1 MQHSAYNILGMAERP
16 FFRNVFQMQK
26 VIIEDVTDYKK
37 LQEWIDSLD
46 PKLLE
51 EYQGAKN

>member
-1 MQHSAYNILGMAERP
+1 MAERP
-16 FFRNVFQMQK
+16 FFRKVLKMQK

-37 LQEWIDSLD
+37 LQEWIDILD

-51 EYQGAKN
+51 EYQGAKTELD